1 MSWTSMWALAA
12 TERCSRRR
20 KHREWSSFVAHL
32 AEQPTTAL
40 PDGRV
45 AALRRLSSLLLQIQK
60 VNAFYCDKAAELGDR
75 LGLLR
80 VAAREVRDAVAAQAQ
95 DIVDA
100 LEMVTPID
108 RGLLIT
114 QWGFTVFPDEVLIY
128 NFTRYAGF
136 GDGTGCDMAAPGRGN
151 PAKYYV

>member
-1 MSWTSMWALAA
+1 MAQNAAFRLA
-12 TERCSRRR
+12 
-20 KHREWSSFVAHL
+20 
-32 AEQPTTAL
+32 
-40 PDGRV
+40 GR
-45 AALRRLSSLLLQIQK
+45 IQ
-60 VNAFYCDKAAELGDR
+60 ARADQ
-75 LGLLR
+75 
-80 VAAREVRDAVAAQAQ
+80 AAREVRDAVAAQAQ

-136 GDGTGCDMAAPGRGN
+136 GGRAELFN
-151 PAKYYV
+151 RTARNALDYQRIAEEVA

>member
-1 MSWTSMWALAA
+1 MPRQNAAFRLA
-12 TERCSRRR
+12 
-20 KHREWSSFVAHL
+20 
-32 AEQPTTAL
+32 
-40 PDGRV
+40 GR
-45 AALRRLSSLLLQIQK
+45 IQ
-60 VNAFYCDKAAELGDR
+60 ARADQ
-75 LGLLR
+75 
-80 VAAREVRDAVAAQAQ
+80 AAREVRDAVAAQAQ

-136 GDGTGCDMAAPGRGN
+136 GGRDELFN
-151 PAKYYV
+151 RTARNALNYQRIAEEVA

>member
-1 MSWTSMWALAA
+1 MAQNAAFRLA
-12 TERCSRRR
+12 
-20 KHREWSSFVAHL
+20 
-32 AEQPTTAL
+32 
-40 PDGRV
+40 GR
-45 AALRRLSSLLLQIQK
+45 IQ
-60 VNAFYCDKAAELGDR
+60 ARADQ
-75 LGLLR
+75 
-80 VAAREVRDAVAAQAQ
+80 AARDVRDAVAAQAQ

-136 GDGTGCDMAAPGRGN
+136 NDRDVLFNRTARNALDYQRIAEEVKSG
-151 PAKYYV
+151 

>member
-1 MSWTSMWALAA
+1 MAQNAA
-12 TERCSRRR
+12 FRL
-20 KHREWSSFVAHL
+20 V
-32 AEQPTTAL
+32 
-40 PDGRV
+40 GR
-45 AALRRLSSLLLQIQK
+45 IQ
-60 VNAFYCDKAAELGDR
+60 ARADQ
-75 LGLLR
+75 
-80 VAAREVRDAVAAQAQ
+80 AAREVRDAVAAQAQ

-136 GDGTGCDMAAPGRGN
+136 GGRDELFN
-151 PAKYYV
+151 RTARNALNYEQLAKDIA

>member
-1 MSWTSMWALAA
+1 MAQNAAFRLA
-12 TERCSRRR
+12 
-20 KHREWSSFVAHL
+20 
-32 AEQPTTAL
+32 
-40 PDGRV
+40 GR
-45 AALRRLSSLLLQIQK
+45 IQ
-60 VNAFYCDKAAELGDR
+60 ARADK
-75 LGLLR
+75 
-80 VAAREVRDAVAAQAQ
+80 AAREVRDAVAAQAQ

-136 GDGTGCDMAAPGRGN
+136 GGRDELFN
-151 PAKYYV
+151 RTARNALDYQRIAEEVA

>member
-1 MSWTSMWALAA
+1 MAQNAAFRLA
-12 TERCSRRR
+12 
-20 KHREWSSFVAHL
+20 
-32 AEQPTTAL
+32 
-40 PDGRV
+40 GR
-45 AALRRLSSLLLQIQK
+45 IQ
-60 VNAFYCDKAAELGDR
+60 ARADQ
-75 LGLLR
+75 
-80 VAAREVRDAVAAQAQ
+80 AAREVRDAVAAQAQ

-136 GDGTGCDMAAPGRGN
+136 GGRAELFN
-151 PAKYYV
+151 RTARNALDFQRIAEEVA

>member
-1 MSWTSMWALAA
+1 MAQNAAFQLAG
-12 TERCSRRR
+12 RIRRR
-20 KHREWSSFVAHL
+20 ADEAQRDL
-32 AEQPTTAL
+32 
-40 PDGRV
+40 
-45 AALRRLSSLLLQIQK
+45 
-60 VNAFYCDKAAELGDR
+60 
-75 LGLLR
+75 
-80 VAAREVRDAVAAQAQ
+80 RDAIAAQAQ

-136 GDGTGCDMAAPGRGN
+136 GGREQLFN
-151 PAKYYV
+151 RTARNALDYAKLAKELG

>member
-1 MSWTSMWALAA
+1 MAQNAAFKLA
-12 TERCSRRR
+12 
-20 KHREWSSFVAHL
+20 
-32 AEQPTTAL
+32 
-40 PDGRV
+40 GR
-45 AALRRLSSLLLQIQK
+45 IQ
-60 VNAFYCDKAAELGDR
+60 ARADQ
-75 LGLLR
+75 
-80 VAAREVRDAVAAQAQ
+80 AARDVRDAVAAQAQ

-136 GDGTGCDMAAPGRGN
+136 GGRDKLFN
-151 PAKYYV
+151 RTARNALDYQRIAEEVA

>member
-1 MSWTSMWALAA
+1 MAQNAAFRLA
-12 TERCSRRR
+12 
-20 KHREWSSFVAHL
+20 
-32 AEQPTTAL
+32 
-40 PDGRV
+40 GR
-45 AALRRLSSLLLQIQK
+45 IQ
-60 VNAFYCDKAAELGDR
+60 ARADQ
-75 LGLLR
+75 
-80 VAAREVRDAVAAQAQ
+80 AAREVRDAVAAQAQ

-136 GDGTGCDMAAPGRGN
+136 GGRDELFNRTARNALDFQRIAEEVKSG
-151 PAKYYV
+151 

>member
-1 MSWTSMWALAA
+1 MAQNAAFRLA
-12 TERCSRRR
+12 
-20 KHREWSSFVAHL
+20 
-32 AEQPTTAL
+32 
-40 PDGRV
+40 GR
-45 AALRRLSSLLLQIQK
+45 IQ
-60 VNAFYCDKAAELGDR
+60 ARADQ
-75 LGLLR
+75 
-80 VAAREVRDAVAAQAQ
+80 AARDVRDAVAAQAQ

-136 GDGTGCDMAAPGRGN
+136 GGRDELFN
-151 PAKYYV
+151 RTARNALDFQRIAEEVA

>member
-1 MSWTSMWALAA
+1 M
-12 TERCSRRR
+12 
-20 KHREWSSFVAHL
+20 
-32 AEQPTTAL
+32 
-40 PDGRV
+40 
-45 AALRRLSSLLLQIQK
+45 
-60 VNAFYCDKAAELGDR
+60 
-75 LGLLR
+75 
-80 VAAREVRDAVAAQAQ
+80 RDAVAAQAQ

-136 GDGTGCDMAAPGRGN
+136 GGRDELFN
-151 PAKYYV
+151 RTARNALDFQRIAEEVA